1 LPNGRTA
8 LKYIYGRAFR
18 APNAFESY
26 YTDGAT
32 MELPDVP
39 LKKENIE
46 SHEVVLE
53 RTLTPWLG
61 FTADAFYNNL
71 DNLIDQV
78 VDPATGLPR
87 AVNVGADRGR
97 GLEFELEAKRASG
110 LSARASYAL
119 ADAQDLIEGRRLANS
134 PLQQAKFN
142 STLPI
147 KRHVL
152 AALELLYTSTQQSY
166 QGTRVPASFLTNL
179 TLSTR
184 PLWGGWEFQAVATTY
199 STGVGGSYG
208 PERIASRHLA
218 GWAEL
223 PFQTLVSIACRPQA
237 GRQVKRGRPRAGL
250 GIAGLACLGAA
261 LALCLPCASGQQRDE
276 RAVRAA
282 YVFNLTKYVQW
293 PQEKIGVDHRVQRQ
307 STTGEKLREL
317 LEGKASESRSIHV
330 VLVSPEED
338 LPMCAILYLTD
349 PPSKKLRGLARQ
361 AREQGNSHRGRD

>member
-1 LPNGRTA
+1 LHVNQWTYQVGQPLTLNDHRTPWQTAIFGESELNLLAKLTLHAGGRFDYFSAHGGALSPRVALVYLPNTRTA

-32 MELPDVP
+32 MQLPDVP

-78 VDPATGLPR
+78 VDPATELPR

-119 ADAQDLIEGRRLANS
+119 ADAQDLIQGRRLANS
-134 PLQQAKFN
+134 PLRQAKFN
-142 STLPI
+142 GSLPI

-152 AALELLYTSTQQSY
+152 AALELLHTSTQQSY

-184 PLWGGWEFQAVATTY
+184 PLWGGWEF
-199 STGVGGSYG
+199 SGSCYN
-208 PERIASRHLA
+208 
-218 GWAEL
+218 
-223 PFQTLVSIACRPQA
+223 
-237 GRQVKRGRPRAGL
+237 
-250 GIAGLACLGAA
+250 
-261 LALCLPCASGQQRDE
+261 
-276 RAVRAA
+276 
-282 YVFNLTKYVQW
+282 VFNRGW
-293 PQEKIGVDHRVQRQ
+293 SAPMGPN
-307 STTGEKLREL
+307 EL
-317 LEGKASESRSIHV
+317 QA
-330 VLVSPEED
+330 
-338 LPMCAILYLTD
+338 AILQD
-349 PPSKKLRGLARQ
+349 
-361 AREQGNSHRGRD
+361 GRTYRFKVSYRLPVGRKRSDK